1 MQVIKGG
8 FIHLEDSEVRAV
20 EECNAVFCV
29 GFRPQRETEEMELQI
44 IFMGNG
50 LSYREIAEG
59 LGRAVITELHKL
71 SKGNRELEIKMADI
85 FLRTFLEGAGKIAE
99 QHEEADHESVSL

>member
-8 FIHLEDSEVRAV
+8 FIRLEDSDVGSV
-20 EECNAVFCV
+20 TECNAVFCV
-29 GFRPQRETEEMELQI
+29 GFRPQRETEEMREMELQV
-44 IFMGNG
+44 IFMGDG

-59 LGRAVITELHKL
+59 LGRAVIVELDEL
-71 SKGNRELEIKMADI
+71 SKGNRELEIKMVDR

-99 QHEEADHESVSL
+99 QHEEEM